1 MAKRDYYEVLG
12 VSRSADPKEIK
23 RAYHRLARKHHPD
36 RNPGDPDA
44 ERRFKEVQEAYSVL
58 SDPQKR
64 EMYDRFGHAGAGA
77 GPQSGR
83 VYTWSGGPGGADFD
97 LDEILRQFGVG
108 VGREPGGAGGMFDEL
123 FGRGRRGRRRAAAE
137 PPPPPP
143 QRDVEQDV
151 TLTFEQA
158 VSGTRMQI
166 KRSEPGGAG
175 ETIEVRIPPG
185 VADGQRIRVRGKGA
199 VQPGGRRGDLYIVC
213 RVKPHRYFRREGRDI
228 YLEVP
233 ITITEAALGTKV
245 RLPTLNGTVDLTVPP
260 GTASGQKLR
269 LRGRGVRDPKSG
281 QTGDQYAVIK
291 IVPPKQ
297 LTDEERSLLKQLAEV
312 FKQDPRADLGW

>member
-12 VSRSADPKEIK
+12 VSRSADLKEIK

-44 ERRFKEVQEAYSVL
+44 ERRFKEVQQAYSVL

-64 EMYDRFGHAGAGA
+64 EMYDRFGHEGSGAGA
-77 GPQSGR
+77 GPQAGR
-83 VYTWSGGPGGADFD
+83 VYTWSGRPGGADFD

-108 VGREPGGAGGMFDEL
+108 VGREPGGMFSEFL
-123 FGRGRRGRRRAAAE
+123 GRGRRGRRRAAE
-137 PPPPPP
+137 PPPPPA

-166 KRSEPGGAG
+166 KRNEPGTAG
-175 ETIEVRIPPG
+175 ETIEVRVPPG
-185 VADGQRIRVRGKGA
+185 VADGQRVRVRGKGP
-199 VQPGGRRGDLYIVC
+199 VQPGGGRGDLYIVC
-213 RVKPHRYFRREGRDI
+213 RVKPHRYFHREGRDI
-228 YLEVP
+228 YLDVP
-233 ITITEAALGTKV
+233 ITITEASLGTRV
-245 RLPTLNGTVDLTVPP
+245 RLPTLNGTVDLTIPP

-291 IVPPKQ
+291 IVPPRQ
-297 LTDEERSLLKQLAEV
+297 LTEAERSLLKQLADACR
-312 FKQDPRADLGW
+312 QDPRADLGW